1 VKAEVRGRLAEG
13 RAGGLRVLPCACANL
28 RRASRAV
35 SQVFDEQVRGAGL
48 NISQFTLLQVLF
60 QVGKLTQGGL
70 GQILALDSTTLT
82 RTLGTLE
89 RKGWI
94 RRRPG
99 KDRREKQIVLTSA
112 GRSRFQRAV
121 PAWNRAQELLRARV
135 GRRRWNG
142 LMAELSRIAGA
153 ARST

>member
-1 VKAEVRGRLAEG
+1 MKAEVRGELARQGAESP
-13 RAGGLRVLPCACANL
+13 RVLPCACANL

-35 SQVFDEQVRGAGL
+35 SQLYDEQVRGAGL
-48 NISQFTLLQVLF
+48 NIAQFTLLQVLF
-60 QVGKLTQGGL
+60 QVGTLTQGGL
-70 GQILALDSTTLT
+70 GQILVLDSTTLT
-82 RTLGTLE
+82 RTLQTLQ

-99 KDRREKQIVLTSA
+99 KDRRERLITLTSA
-112 GRSRFQRAV
+112 GRSRFLRAV

-142 LMAELSRIAGA
+142 LMAELSRIAGTS
-153 ARST
+153 RNT

>member
-1 VKAEVRGRLAEG
+1 MKAAVRGGLAKQG
-13 RAGGLRVLPCACANL
+13 ADSPRVLPCACANL

-35 SQVFDEQVRGAGL
+35 SQLYDEQVRGAGL
-48 NISQFTLLQVLF
+48 NIAQFTLLQVLF
-60 QVGKLTQGGL
+60 QVGKLTQGSL
-70 GQILALDSTTLT
+70 GQILVLDSTTLT
-82 RTLGTLE
+82 RTLRTLE

-99 KDRREKQIVLTSA
+99 KDRRERQIAVTSA

-153 ARST
+153 SRRT

>member
-1 VKAEVRGRLAEG
+1 MKVEVRGGLAKG
-13 RAGGLRVLPCACANL
+13 RADGPRVLPCACANL

-35 SQVFDEQVRGAGL
+35 SQLYDEQVRAAGL

-60 QVGKLTQGGL
+60 QAGELTQGRL
-70 GQILALDSTTLT
+70 GQILVLDSTTLT
-82 RTLGTLE
+82 RTLRTLE
-89 RKGWI
+89 SKGWI

-99 KDRREKQIVLTSA
+99 KDRRERQIALTSA

-121 PAWNRAQELLRARV
+121 PAWNRAQKLLRARV
-135 GRRRWNG
+135 GWRRWSG
-142 LMAELSRIAGA
+142 LMEELSRLAGT